1 MKISYKP
8 IALLAVLSIAAAGC
22 QKEPIVEPTMQ
33 FQQNVNI
40 RNVTYTID
48 GVTFFAT
55 VRGEQNWHDFIDR
68 LLALAKEGHK
78 VSFRNGDV
86 CQSGMSAK
94 ETVHYYTNNS
104 EDARNWCVTMAD
116 KGYSVSM
123 EYDDETGRYHCT
135 AIKPDIVNPQTDTTD
150 TGEAK

>member
-1 MKISYKP
+1 MKKHYKSL
-8 IALLAVLSIAAAGC
+8 ALLAVLSIAAVGC

-78 VSFRNGDV
+78 VSFRNNDA
-86 CQSGMSAK
+86 CSNNPSTK
-94 ETVHYYTNNS
+94 EVVQY
-104 EDARNWCVTMAD
+104 VTTDPDDAD
-116 KGYSVSM
+116 KWCAIMTDNGYDVEI
-123 EYDDETGRYHCT
+123 EYDSRTGRFICT
-135 AIKPDIVNPQTDTTD
+135 ATKPDIVNPHTDTTD
-150 TGEAK
+150 TSGAK